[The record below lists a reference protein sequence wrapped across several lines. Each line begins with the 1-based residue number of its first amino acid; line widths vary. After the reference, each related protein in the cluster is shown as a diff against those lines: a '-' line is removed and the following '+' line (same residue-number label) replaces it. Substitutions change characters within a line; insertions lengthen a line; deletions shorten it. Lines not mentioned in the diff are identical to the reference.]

1 MMNDMTLGWPDKSRY
16 LITELAMKWSIRYKN
31 LVKGI
36 DGLLRVESL
45 MVVHAIAD

>member
-1 MMNDMTLGWPDKSRY
+1 MLNDVTDKWRY
-16 LITELAMKWSIRYKN
+16 LVTKLTKRWSIRYKN

-45 MVVHAIAD
+45 MVVHANAD